1 MSEATKTGLLI
12 IATNKYIDFLPNL
25 IESAD
30 KFFLP
35 NHNVEYFVFTDK
47 EDLNLKSDRKI
58 TVLKTEHKQ
67 WPWMTLGR
75 YKIFNDN
82 KSILKNKNYLFYC
95 DVDMLFCDTVGD
107 EILSERVATQ
117 HPAFCG
123 GRGTPDTNPE
133 SLACVSIFEK
143 MQYFAGGF
151 NGGYSSEYLKMCEKL
166 SHNIEKDK
174 QNNVIAIWHDE
185 SHMNRYFIDNPP
197 TKILDPGYCYGESLR
212 PPYKARLIALDKNHS
227 KIRS

>member
-1 MSEATKTGLLI
+1 MKKVGLLI
-12 IATNKYIDFLPNL
+12 IATNKYTDFLSDL
-25 IESAD
+25 ITSAD
-30 KFFLP
+30 EFLLSGFD
-35 NHNVEYFVFTDK
+35 VEYFVFTDN
-47 EDLNLKSDRKI
+47 EDLGIASKRKI
-58 TVLKTEHKQ
+58 NVIKTDHKK

-75 YKIFNDN
+75 YKIFERN
-82 KSILKNKNYLFYC
+82 KEELCGKDYLFYC
-95 DVDMLFCDTVGD
+95 DVDMLFCDAVGD

-151 NGGYSSEYLKMCEKL
+151 NGGSSSEYLKMCKKL
-166 SHNIEKDK
+166 SDNIDIDK
-174 QNNVIAIWHDE
+174 ENNVMAIWHDE

-197 TKILDPGYCYGESLR
+197 TKVLDPGYCYGESLR
-212 PPYKARLIALDKNHS
+212 PPYKAKLIALDKNHS